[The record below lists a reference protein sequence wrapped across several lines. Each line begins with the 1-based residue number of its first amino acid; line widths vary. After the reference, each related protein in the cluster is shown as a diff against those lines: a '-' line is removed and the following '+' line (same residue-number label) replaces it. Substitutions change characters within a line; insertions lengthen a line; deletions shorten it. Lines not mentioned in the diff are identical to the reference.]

1 MSIKR
6 ARHERLER
14 HATNGASPD
23 TDLPSGRLLRAAA
36 LAQGGYFLVTGVWP
50 LVHMRSFEAVTGRKH
65 ERWLV
70 NTVGSVIAVVGGVL
84 LDAARRRRI
93 DRTTTTLA
101 IGTAAALATIDVV
114 YVAQRR
120 IARVYLLDAA
130 AEVGLMGLWAAGLR
144 ARDRGASAG

>member
-1 MSIKR
+1 MSLKR
-6 ARHERLER
+6 ARHERPER
-14 HATNGASPD
+14 RTTDGAG
-23 TDLPSGRLLRAAA
+23 TDLPSGLLRAAA
-36 LAQGGYFLVTGVWP
+36 LAQGGYLLVTGVWP
-50 LVHMRSFEAVTGRKH
+50 LVHMRSFEAVTGPKR

-70 NTVGSVIAVVGGVL
+70 KTVGSVLAVVGGVL

-101 IGTAAALATIDVV
+101 VGTAAALTAIDVV

-120 IARVYLLDAA
+120 ISRVYLLDAA

-144 ARDRGASAG
+144 ASRPRARAA